1 VQDRLPFQ
9 RAIGISK
16 SEGKADGEGGGP
28 STGEELVRIG
38 LEAGTFGR

>member
-1 VQDRLPFQ
+1 VQDRLPFR

-16 SEGKADGEGGGP
+16 SEEKADYEGGGP
-28 STGEELVRIG
+28 FTGEELVRIG